1 MSLLDRRPGAP
12 DREGAERH
20 KKNALETIL
29 PYTTVAVIVA
39 ALYVAYTFYSRHE
52 STRKAQEAIAAQ
64 QEDARK
70 HQVEQIYGAGEVR
83 FTTFGAD
90 EAVITPGHST
100 QLCYGVLNATSV
112 KIDPPLSEPGKV
124 TAHHCVEISPRE
136 TTTYTITASN
146 GKGDFKKESVTVQVK

>member
-1 MSLLDRRPGAP
+1 MSLLDSPHAAP
-12 DREGAERH
+12 DREGTVRH
-20 KKNALETIL
+20 RKSALETIL
-29 PYTTVAVIVA
+29 PYTTVAVILA

-52 STRKAQEAIAAQ
+52 SSRKAQEAIAAQ

-90 EAVITPGHST
+90 EAVVTRGHST

-112 KIDPPLSEPGKV
+112 KMDPPLSEPGKV

-146 GKGDFKKESVTVQVK
+146 GKGDTKTESVTVQVK